1 MDHTRDR
8 LSEPPARGGVAN
20 DLHKLRTN
28 GAASAAELREFLS
41 SIRGKSPEDALGA
54 FASSNLIQALLI
66 STIGF
71 VLVIGVFTVVPYML
85 NESAEAANNSSK
97 SKTAA
102 QSAPKSTTAE
112 KGPTKTTATSS
123 ESTAETPPANPTA
136 SEPDLNNAARV
147 LGIDETK
154 GTNPAEAPDLDSIL
168 DRSLD

>member
-71 VLVIGVFTVVPYML
+71 L
-85 NESAEAANNSSK
+85 
-97 SKTAA
+97 
-102 QSAPKSTTAE
+102 
-112 KGPTKTTATSS
+112 
-123 ESTAETPPANPTA
+123 PA
-136 SEPDLNNAARV
+136 S
-147 LGIDETK
+147 
-154 GTNPAEAPDLDSIL
+154 
-168 DRSLD
+168 RSLAAAASSARTCIA

>member
-8 LSEPPARGGVAN
+8 LSEPPTRGGVAN

-54 FASSNLIQALLI
+54 FASSGLVQALLI

-85 NESAEAANNSSK
+85 SESAEAASNPSK
-97 SKTAA
+97 SKQVA

-112 KGPTKTTATSS
+112 DGSTETAATPTETS
-123 ESTAETPPANPTA
+123 AETPTANPTA

-154 GTNPAEAPDLDSIL
+154 GTDPAEAPDLDSIL
-168 DRSLD
+168 DRSLE